1 MTRDAAWGLPDP
13 EDDQFEDADDQALL
27 DPEDRDWLTEWY
39 AEQDATADRHE
50 HRVAVAETEGRPP
63 SRSEED
69 NQEALTK
76 LDVLRRAL
84 LDSKGLDHLASP
96 RALID
101 HILYFDT
108 PSWIIGRPGCGKS
121 FVALDWAGHVGSGI
135 CWNGFQTVQT
145 NVIYVSPESPG
156 GVKLRKQAWEASQGH
171 RMDGVYFLPLPINAI
186 NAGEFSA
193 LAALALEVHAGLII
207 LDTQARM
214 TVGLEEN
221 SSKDMGVFVDKLDR
235 LRDRTHACILTVHH
249 TPRGADHL
257 RGSTALEGAAGT
269 IITVKK
275 TGDEIV
281 LSADPEHGGKTKD
294 VAPFEDVQLR
304 LVAYADAAIVT
315 ELAQDHPGDREIP
328 TDVGRS
334 LRAWWQQHGSEPVSP
349 SLIIRTEIM
358 AERTFHRYKKM
369 LIDQGVLVKTG
380 RGNQTRY
387 AVREGCPYAVDSP

>member
-1 MTRDAAWGLPDP
+1 MTTRDAPWG
-13 EDDQFEDADDQALL
+13 LL
-27 DPEDRDWLTEWY
+27 DPDEPADDFDPERDLTDPDDRDWLAEWY
-39 AEQDATADRHE
+39 EQQDATADRHE
-50 HRVAVAETEGRPP
+50 ERRAVAETEGRAP
-63 SRSEED
+63 SHVDED
-69 NQEALTK
+69 RQEAVTK

-121 FVALDWAGHVGSGI
+121 FVALDWAAHVGSGER
-135 CWNGFQTVQT
+135 WNGFDVVQT

-156 GVKLRKQAWEASQGH
+156 GIKLRKQAWEASQGH

-235 LRDRTHACILTVHH
+235 LRDKTHACILTVHH

-269 IITVKK
+269 IVTVKK
-275 TGDEIV
+275 VADEIT

-294 VAPFEDVQLR
+294 VAPFEDVLLR
-304 LVAYADAAIVT
+304 LVPYGDAAIVSAMA
-315 ELAQDHPGDREIP
+315 LDHVGDRQIP
-328 TDVGRS
+328 TDVERS
-334 LRAWWQQHGSEPVSP
+334 LRTWWQQHGSEAVSS
-349 SLIIRTEIM
+349 SLLVRTEVIT
-358 AERTFHRYKKM
+358 ERTFFRYKKM
-369 LIDQGVLVKTG
+369 LIDQGVLTKTG

-387 AVREGCPYAVDSP
+387 AMVEGNPYVD

>member
-1 MTRDAAWGLPDP
+1 MTRDAPWGLDP
-13 EDDQFEDADDQALL
+13 PEEPFDPQQDLTDPQDQ
-27 DPEDRDWLTEWY
+27 DWLAEWY
-39 AEQDATADRHE
+39 AEQDATADRHRARLAGSE
-50 HRVAVAETEGRPP
+50 PAEVV
-63 SRSEED
+63 SSAEED
-69 NQEALTK
+69 RQEKGTK

-84 LDSKGLDHLASP
+84 LDSGGLDQLTSP
-96 RALID
+96 RHLIE
-101 HILYFDT
+101 HVLYFDT

-135 CWNGFQTVQT
+135 DWNGFRTVQT

-156 GVKLRKQAWEASQGH
+156 GVKLRKQAWEAAMGH
-171 RMDGVYFLPLPINAI
+171 KMAGVYFLPLPINAI

-193 LAALALEVHAGLII
+193 LADLALEFHVGLII

-235 LRDRTHACILTVHH
+235 LRDRTKACILTVHH
-249 TPRGADHL
+249 TPRAADHL

-275 TGDEIV
+275 TADEIT

-294 VAPFEDVQLR
+294 IAPFDDVQLR
-304 LVAYADAAIVT
+304 LVPYGNAAIVT
-315 ELAQDHPGDREIP
+315 AMAVRPDGGRQIP
-328 TDVGRS
+328 TDVERS
-334 LRAWWQQHGSEPVSP
+334 LRAWWQQHGSEPVSG
-349 SLIIRTEIM
+349 SLLMRTEIF
-358 AERTFHRYKKM
+358 AERTFYRWAKT
-369 LIDQGVLVKTG
+369 LTTQGVLAKSG

-387 AVREGCPYAVDSP
+387 AMCEGSPYAD